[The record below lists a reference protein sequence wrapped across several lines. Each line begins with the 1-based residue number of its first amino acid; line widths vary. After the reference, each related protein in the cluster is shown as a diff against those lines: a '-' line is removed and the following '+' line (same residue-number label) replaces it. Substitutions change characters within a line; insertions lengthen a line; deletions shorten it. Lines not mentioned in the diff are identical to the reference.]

1 MTDRL
6 GKLLCKDLVNENK
19 MLKERITKLEYS
31 IVVYAEQKKQLREEI
46 EAINRRQPILKKR
59 ETITEPYD
67 ELFEEYL
74 NSEYV
79 EKYHK
84 SRNMKAT
91 LGHYKSQL
99 RKNKNSNANK
109 KRFNTWY
116 ETIYKTR
123 NLTQFYIEVEKL
135 REMIR
140 V

>member
-6 GKLLCKDLVNENK
+6 GKILCKDLVNENK

-46 EAINRRQPILKKR
+46 EAINRRQPVIVKR
-59 ETITEPYD
+59 KEDRNYD

-74 NSEYV
+74 NSDYV

-84 SRNMKAT
+84 SRNMKAS

-99 RKNKNSNANK
+99 RKNKNSGANK
-109 KRFNTWY
+109 KRFNNWY
-116 ETIYKTR
+116 ETIYQSNIKK
-123 NLTQFYIEVEKL
+123 QFYIEVEKL
-135 REMIR
+135 REMVR

>member
-6 GKLLCKDLVNENK
+6 GKILCKDLVNENK

-46 EAINRRQPILKKR
+46 QAINRRQPIIVKR
-59 ETITEPYD
+59 KEEKNYD

-74 NSEYV
+74 KSDYV

-84 SRNMKAT
+84 SRNMKAS

-109 KRFNTWY
+109 NRFNTWY

-123 NLTQFYIEVEKL
+123 NLTQFRIEVEKL

>member
-6 GKLLCKDLVNENK
+6 GKLLCKDLINENK

-46 EAINRRQPILKKR
+46 KAINSRQPILKKR

-74 NSEYV
+74 KSDYV

-84 SRNMKAT
+84 SRCMKAS

-109 KRFNTWY
+109 NRFNTWY

-123 NLTQFYIEVEKL
+123 NLKQFYIEVEKL

>member
-6 GKLLCKDLVNENK
+6 GKILCKDLVNENK

-46 EAINRRQPILKKR
+46 EAINRRQPVIVKR
-59 ETITEPYD
+59 KEDRNYD

-74 NSEYV
+74 NSDYV
-79 EKYHK
+79 KKYHK
-84 SRNMKAT
+84 SCNMKAS

-99 RKNKNSNANK
+99 RKNKNSGANK
-109 KRFNTWY
+109 KRFNNWY
-116 ETIYKTR
+116 ETIYQSNIKK
-123 NLTQFYIEVEKL
+123 QFYIEVEKL
-135 REMIR
+135 REMVR

>member
-6 GKLLCKDLVNENK
+6 GKILCKDLVNENK

-46 EAINRRQPILKKR
+46 EAINRRQPVIVKR
-59 ETITEPYD
+59 KEDRNYD

-74 NSEYV
+74 KSDYV

-84 SRNMKAT
+84 SRNMKAS
-91 LGHYKSQL
+91 LSHYKSQL
-99 RKNKNSNANK
+99 RKNKNSGANK

-116 ETIYKTR
+116 ETIYQSNIKK
-123 NLTQFYIEVEKL
+123 QFYIEVEKL